1 MTDTWARKDGYL
13 WGINRLIYSLNK
25 ETWLPLDGPGI
36 WDIMRV
42 AHKQTS
48 SWIKAAQRVS
58 KLKRKQ
64 RRACFK
70 QASWYTGTQLADW
83 LNSGV
88 HPSPSSHLST
98 QWVPKY
104 HPLSSYQK
112 TAWEGLLDHKHL
124 QRKSRSCRES
134 QEKAVLT
141 QEVREVNR
149 LPFSQSLQCF
159 SKRITGQAAHWK
171 AKSMEEHAVPLPI
184 PPAITREEQITKVR
198 G

>member
-134 QEKAVLT
+134 QEKAHQLLGRQLYWPKKSEKLT
-141 QEVREVNR
+141 GC
-149 LPFSQSLQCF
+149 PFPKAYNVSLKGLLVKQHTGKQSQ
-159 SKRITGQAAHWK
+159 W
-171 AKSMEEHAVPLPI
+171 KSMLCHC
-184 PPAITREEQITKVR
+184 RSHQR
-198 G
+198 